1 MIETIINN
9 IRNSLISS
17 DYKNVYSAFDSI
29 PYYSKNS
36 GILTYINVTEFETYN
51 PVYAPDVIFIPF
63 SAVVEINV
71 NAPADCS
78 AEILF
83 RFFSE
88 YILPKLND
96 SDYHIHKVKKISLKP
111 DTNLKKLV
119 LKYSFCMEGIFRKEI
134 SSDE

>member
-63 SAVVEINV
+63 SAVVEKSV
-71 NAPADCS
+71 
-78 AEILF
+78 
-83 RFFSE
+83 
-88 YILPKLND
+88 
-96 SDYHIHKVKKISLKP
+96 IS
-111 DTNLKKLV
+111 
-119 LKYSFCMEGIFRKEI
+119 C
-134 SSDE
+134 